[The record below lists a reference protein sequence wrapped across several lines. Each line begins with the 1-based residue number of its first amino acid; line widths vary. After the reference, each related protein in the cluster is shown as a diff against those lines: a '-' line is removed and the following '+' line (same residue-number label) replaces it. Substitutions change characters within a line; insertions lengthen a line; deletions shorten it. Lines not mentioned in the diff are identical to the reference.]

1 MVESLVANQEVVGSN
16 PTVRANSIKTVKPE
30 HGSVGVVGPICEGIH
45 PNENMDI

>member
-1 MVESLVANQEVVGSN
+1 
-16 PTVRANSIKTVKPE
+16 VKPE